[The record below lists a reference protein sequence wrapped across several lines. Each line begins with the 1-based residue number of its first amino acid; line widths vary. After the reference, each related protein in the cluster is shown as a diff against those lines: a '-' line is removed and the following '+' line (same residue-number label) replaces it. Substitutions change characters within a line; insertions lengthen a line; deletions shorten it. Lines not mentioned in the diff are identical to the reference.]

1 MAALTHLLDLIAP
14 LGFPLVL
21 LALAAGAVWLIRYHP
36 VGAVARN
43 TIRQAIRVK
52 AAFAIMVL
60 YLVLVVAI
68 PFVVRGDN
76 TLRGQLHVVI
86 SYSFIAA
93 GVLLGILTLA
103 MSTTAL
109 WSEVHEKQI
118 FVVESKPIS
127 RWQVLAG
134 KLLGILTIDAA
145 LLAFMALVTWGCVQW
160 LVSRPRWE
168 QMARYKAEDQVL
180 TARRVVRPEPV
191 DVAARV
197 EQALAELKRRGQM
210 PEERTE
216 EEVREDLR
224 QRALALYNALRPRAY
239 RHWHFT
245 GLKYARREDRTIT
258 LRFQFACSDTAA
270 SEVRVGWE
278 IGDPNT
284 RWYARPRGAYAPE
297 EVHEEQIAANFIAPD
312 GTLDVRLYN
321 IDPRGVILVFSGE
334 DAMEVLV
341 PMAGF
346 ASNLARGL
354 WLVFIELVFLA
365 VLGLVCSTFL
375 SFPVSPVVALS
386 VYLLIFLAS
395 AMQREL
401 NQGLNLF
408 ENKAG
413 SAVTSAAEQT
423 VRGVIVAIRHVL
435 PPFDKYSAGERVSAG
450 EEVSWFLVLDATFWI
465 GLVRG
470 GLLMLIGVVVFERR
484 ELALAAR

>member
-1 MAALTHLLDLIAP
+1 MAALTHLLDLTAP

-21 LALAAGAVWLIRYHP
+21 FALTAGIVLLIRYHP

-43 TIRQAIRVK
+43 TIAQAIRVK

-68 PFVVRGDN
+68 PFTVKGDN

-93 GVLLGILTLA
+93 GLLLGILTLA
-103 MSTTAL
+103 MSTTTL

-118 FVVESKPIS
+118 FVVESKPIA
-127 RWQVLAG
+127 RWQVLVG
-134 KLLGILTIDAA
+134 KLLGIVTIDAA
-145 LLAFMALVTWGCVQW
+145 LLLFMAVVTWGCVQW
-160 LVSRPRWE
+160 LASRPRWK
-168 QMARYKAEDQVL
+168 QMARYEAEDQVL
-180 TARRVVRPEPV
+180 TARRVVQPQAV
-191 DVAARV
+191 DVAADV
-197 EQALAELKRRGQM
+197 ERALAEVKRRGEM
-210 PEERTE
+210 PEKRTDD
-216 EEVREDLR
+216 EVREALGER
-224 QRALALYNALRPRAY
+224 ILALYNAVRPRGY

-245 GLKYARREDRTIT
+245 GLKYARREDKTIT
-258 LRFQFACSDTAA
+258 LRFKFACSDT
-270 SEVRVGWE
+270 SVDEVRVGWE
-278 IGDPNT
+278 IGNPTT
-284 RWYARPRGAYAPE
+284 RWYVRPTGAYPPD

-312 GTLDVRLYN
+312 GTLDISLYN
-321 IDPRGVILVFSGE
+321 IDRRNVILVFTGD
-334 DAMEVLV
+334 DAMAVLV

-354 WLVFIELVFLA
+354 WLVFVEVLFLA

-401 NQGLNLF
+401 DQGLNLF
-408 ENKAG
+408 ENKED
-413 SAVTSAAEQT
+413 SAVTSVAEQT
-423 VRGVIVAIRHVL
+423 VRGMIKVIRRIL
-435 PPFDKYSAGERVSAG
+435 PPLDEYSAGERVSAG
-450 EEVSWFLVLDATFWI
+450 EEVSWSLVLDATFWI
-465 GLVRG
+465 GLLRAGV
-470 GLLMLIGVVVFERR
+470 LLLFGALVFQRR